1 MQIKLMSSTP
11 ARTSFIRSQSKS
23 QSGYRSTSARRS
35 TINMTTR
42 YAHLFADDKMA
53 AVKRLDFAGVR

>member
-11 ARTSFIRSQSKS
+11 TARAS
-23 QSGYRSTSARRS
+23 SAAKAKASLVTAQHLLGRS

-53 AVKRLDFAGVR
+53 AVKRLDFTGVR